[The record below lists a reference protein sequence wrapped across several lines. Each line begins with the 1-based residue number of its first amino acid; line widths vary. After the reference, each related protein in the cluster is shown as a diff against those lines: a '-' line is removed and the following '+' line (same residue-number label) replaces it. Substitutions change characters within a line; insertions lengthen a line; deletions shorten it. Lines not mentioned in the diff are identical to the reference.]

1 MNKLL
6 LYIGILIGLLAF
18 QKMEGQEYTFET
30 LGLTTTVATLKT
42 AENTTHVIIADNVK
56 KDWITATVYSIG
68 KLAANENIK
77 SITLGKNI
85 GKKISYG
92 FLQSK
97 TGKIDP
103 EAFAGLTGL
112 EEFRIGENTY
122 YNVTDSVLFNK
133 DKTEMLFYPAAKPA
147 TEFTLPITV
156 RTIAS
161 GVKINKNLTSLKIGG
176 PKPTLAGTGTF
187 NPNLKNNCTLYVPSI
202 LLESYTIDPNWK
214 NAFKEIRAFDI
225 SSLYEEITLTEAGQL
240 ATILGNNKLTLTHL
254 KINGPLNGTDFACLR
269 DMTRSKTKGNLAYLD
284 LTNATI
290 VAGGN
295 KYIFLDETL
304 TLEFGYQKEYSTE
317 NGLFPHCAFYKC
329 DILTALVLP
338 TNIKEIGYSAL
349 RECDNLTEVRM
360 AHSTFTKIH
369 RNAFRISPKISSFTL
384 PASLQE
390 IGNDAF
396 VQTTANK
403 KFNVSNENGAFTS
416 INGVLFTKDKKE
428 LVSFPLGHTTTEYT
442 IPIGTEKIRSCA
454 FSFTTLQTLKM
465 PYGLHS
471 IEEWAFEHS
480 SFTTM
485 TLPST
490 LTVIKKAVF
499 SNCGTIK
506 NLYIHNPVPPQITAT
521 DQGLNTDNCT
531 LYVPYKKGE
540 IYRDNTY
547 WGKFQ
552 IIKELSDVIYVYKP
566 ESTLQ
571 QTLEERKIQVD
582 TLTTIMIHGELDSDD
597 IKYLRMLAGVD
608 DTGEENSMNILK
620 NINLGEARI
629 IDGGS
634 AYLIKDGI
642 EYVSSANDM
651 GQYAF
656 ANTNIETFRF
666 PASID
671 TVHLNTF
678 ENSTDLNCIAFNSLP
693 SNITDATEAK
703 QLLPESQ
710 ENGIIV
716 INNHTGGSRTANVI
730 IANDQNSFVK
740 LTDKKNYALNEKL
753 SLASCSFTKV
763 FSKETKKNESKGW
776 ETLILPFKPTE
787 IRGFNKRKA
796 EVFLV
801 PFGSDRTP
809 FEDKGLRVLNFWL
822 HELTP
827 EGFKAVKFE
836 DIKAYTPYIIS
847 MPNNSDD
854 YGDTYN
860 IEGPV
865 EFIANAVGN
874 TKVELNETIQPETT
888 TGNQFDMS
896 ATFRKMTGNADVYVL
911 NKEGSSF
918 DIITSFDDRTA
929 EDYRVDA
936 FEAYVIAHPAFKGTK
951 SFRIDGRPSIP
962 SDIEQIMMNTD
973 ENKKEL
979 QIMTDPNGL
988 RIRSKSDRS
997 LQVYTMDGRIA
1008 TDVYLYEGDNYISLP
1023 KGIYVIEREKA
1034 VVY

>member
-1 MNKLL
+1 NGDL
-6 LYIGILIGLLAF
+6 
-18 QKMEGQEYTFET
+18 
-30 LGLTTTVATLKT
+30 
-42 AENTTHVIIADNVK
+42 K
-56 KDWITATVYSIG
+56 KDHY
-68 KLAANENIK
+68 
-77 SITLGKNI
+77 
-85 GKKISYG
+85 
-92 FLQSK
+92 
-97 TGKIDP
+97 
-103 EAFAGLTGL
+103 
-112 EEFRIGENTY
+112 
-122 YNVTDSVLFNK
+122 
-133 DKTEMLFYPAAKPA
+133 
-147 TEFTLPITV
+147 
-156 RTIAS
+156 
-161 GVKINKNLTSLKIGG
+161 
-176 PKPTLAGTGTF
+176 
-187 NPNLKNNCTLYVPSI
+187 
-202 LLESYTIDPNWK
+202 
-214 NAFKEIRAFDI
+214 
-225 SSLYEEITLTEAGQL
+225 
-240 ATILGNNKLTLTHL
+240 
-254 KINGPLNGTDFACLR
+254 
-269 DMTRSKTKGNLAYLD
+269 
-284 LTNATI
+284 
-290 VAGGN
+290 
-295 KYIFLDETL
+295 
-304 TLEFGYQKEYSTE
+304 TE
-317 NGLFPHCAFYKC
+317 NNLFPHCVFYQC
-329 DILTALVLP
+329 DKLESIILPKDIHAVG
-338 TNIKEIGYSAL
+338 NACL
-349 RECDNLTEVRM
+349 RECPNLREVIM
-360 AHSTFTKIH
+360 AHSLFTRMH
-369 RNAFRISPKISSFTL
+369 NNAFRASKKITSFSL
-384 PASLQE
+384 PASVTE
-390 IGNDAF
+390 IDNDVF
-396 VQTTANK
+396 VNTEANTG
-403 KFNVSNENGAFTS
+403 FHVSNANTVFTT

-428 LVSFPLGHTTTEYT
+428 LVAFPVGYNALEYT
-442 IPIGTEKIRSCA
+442 VPFGTETIRSCA
-454 FSFTTLQTLKM
+454 FSYTKLHSLKM
-465 PYGLHS
+465 PYGLR
-471 IEEWAFEHS
+471 IIDKWAFEYS
-480 SFTTM
+480 SFKNL

-490 LTVIKKAVF
+490 VKEIKGAVF
-499 SNCGTIK
+499 LNCKSIE
-506 NLYIHNPVPPQITAT
+506 NLYLHNPEPPKIDAAE
-521 DQGLNTDNCT
+521 QGIIQTKCL
-531 LYVPYKKGE
+531 LHVPYKKMDA
-540 IYRDNTY
+540 YKAADY
-547 WGKFQ
+547 WKNFNNN
-552 IIKELSDVIYVYKP
+552 IRELSNVIYVYKP
-566 ESTLQ
+566 GYKLEFTLADMGI
-571 QTLEERKIQVD
+571 KPD
-582 TLTTIMIHGELDSDD
+582 TLKSVMIHGELDSDD

-608 DTGEENSMNILK
+608 DTGEESSMNILK
-620 NINLGEARI
+620 DINLGEARI

-716 INNHTGGSRTANVI
+716 INNHTGESGTANVI
-730 IANDQNSFVK
+730 ISNDQTSFVK
-740 LTDKKNYALNEKL
+740 LIDKKNYALNEKL

-836 DIKAYTPYIIS
+836 DMKAYTPYIIS

-874 TKVELNETIQPETT
+874 TKVELNETILPETT

-997 LQVYTMDGRIA
+997 LQVYTIDGRIA